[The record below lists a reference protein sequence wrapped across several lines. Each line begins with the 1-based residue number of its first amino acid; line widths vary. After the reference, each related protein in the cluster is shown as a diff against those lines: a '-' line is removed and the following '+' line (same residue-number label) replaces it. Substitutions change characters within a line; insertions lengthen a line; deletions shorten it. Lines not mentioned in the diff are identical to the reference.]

1 VVVAMRKLMLA
12 TLAVALALT
21 VPMLS
26 VTAAPATWP
35 TRPISVICGWA
46 AGGTSD
52 ITARL
57 LALEMEGP
65 LGVRL
70 SVTNITGAL
79 GAIGATHVHHAPPDG
94 YTLFAGAAVHGTWQV
109 LGHSP
114 LTWADYY
121 AWLAFST
128 PTTIYVRKDA
138 PWRDIRALINDIRA
152 RPGTLRYGHPGPGS
166 NGEIFA
172 TLLLREAGLDLNS
185 VTAIPYPGGRDAGKF
200 LLAGDVHFIS
210 VSLGDVADWA
220 RVGELRPLANLTDKP
235 MTWEGVTFPHVT
247 AAYPRL
253 AAHIPINPYFGM
265 FASRRTPD
273 DVLIRLTEAF
283 IHAVRQER
291 LARGGLERAMFLD
304 PLFGVESDKMM
315 AKIESARSWPLFEA
329 KVAVKSP
336 TIFGIRRVAELRW
349 PPHKRGELARPWPE
363 RIEAM
368 WRGFARR

>member
-1 VVVAMRKLMLA
+1 MPRFPLM
-12 TLAVALALT
+12 ALALT
-21 VPMLS
+21 LALAVPMLS
-26 VTAAPATWP
+26 VSAAPAAWP
-35 TRPISVICGWA
+35 ARPISIICGWA

-57 LALEMEGP
+57 LALELEGP
-65 LGVRL
+65 LGVKL

-79 GAIGATHVHHAPPDG
+79 GAIGATNVFQAPADG

-114 LTWADYY
+114 LTWADFY

-138 PWRDIRALINDIRA
+138 PWRDVRALISDIKA

-172 TLLLREAGLDLNS
+172 MLLLKEAGLDPKS

-210 VSLGDVADWA
+210 VSLGDVSDWA
-220 RVGELRPLANLTDKP
+220 KVGELRPLANLADKP
-235 MTWEGVTFPHVT
+235 MTWEGVTFPNVT
-247 AAYPRL
+247 AAYPKL
-253 AAHIPINPYFGM
+253 AAHIPINPYFGIY
-265 FASRRTPD
+265 ASRQTPD
-273 DVLIRLTEAF
+273 DVLTRLTEGF
-283 IHAVRQER
+283 IHAVRQDR
-291 LARGGLERAMFLD
+291 FAKGGFERAMFLD

-315 AKIESARSWPLFEA
+315 ARIEAARSWPLYEA

-336 TIFGIRRVAELRW
+336 SIFGIKRVSELKW

-368 WRGFARR
+368 WKEFVRR

>member
-1 VVVAMRKLMLA
+1 MRRFLRVGLA
-12 TLAVALALT
+12 ALLVISAS
-21 VPMLS
+21 VLS
-26 VTAAPATWP
+26 ASAAAWP
-35 TRPISVICGWA
+35 TRPISIICGWA

-52 ITARL
+52 VTARL
-57 LALEMEGP
+57 LSIELERP
-65 LGVRL
+65 LGVKL

-79 GAIGATHVHHAPPDG
+79 GAIGATAVDQAPPDG
-94 YTLFAGAAVHGTWQV
+94 YTLFGGAAVHGTWQV

-121 AWLAFST
+121 SWLAFTT

-138 PWRDIRALINDIRA
+138 PWRDVRALLNDIKA
-152 RPGTLRYGHPGPGS
+152 RPGTMRYGHPGAGS

-172 TLLLREAGLDLNS
+172 MLLLKDAGLDQKAA
-185 VTAIPYPGGRDAGKF
+185 VAIPYPGGRDAGRF

-210 VSLGDVADWA
+210 VSLGDVSDWA
-220 RVGELRPLANLTDKP
+220 KVGELRPLANLTDKP
-235 MTWEGVTFPHVT
+235 MTWEGVSFPPVT
-247 AAYPRL
+247 ATNPKL

-265 FASRRTPD
+265 YASRKTPE
-273 DVLIRLTEAF
+273 DVLVRLTDAF

-291 LARGGLERAMFLD
+291 FVRGGLERAMFLD

-315 AKIESARSWPLFEA
+315 ARVEAARSWPLFEA

-336 TIFGIRRVAELRW
+336 TIFGIKRVEAMKW

-363 RIEAM
+363 RIEAT
-368 WRGFARR
+368 WKEFSRR

>member
-1 VVVAMRKLMLA
+1 MRKLMLTA
-12 TLAVALALT
+12 LAVALALP

-26 VTAAPATWP
+26 VSAAPAAWP
-35 TRPISVICGWA
+35 TRPISIIVGWA

-57 LALEMEGP
+57 LALELERP

-70 SVTNITGAL
+70 TVTNITGAL
-79 GAIGATHVHHAPPDG
+79 GAIGATYVYQSPPDG
-94 YTLFAGAAVHGTWQV
+94 YTLFGGAAVHGTWQV

-114 LTWADYY
+114 LTWADFY
-121 AWLAFST
+121 AWLAFSS
-128 PTTIYVRKDA
+128 PTTIYVRMDA
-138 PWRDIRALINDIRA
+138 PWRDVQALISDIKA
-152 RPGTLRYGHPGPGS
+152 RPGTFRYGHPGAGS

-172 TLLLREAGLDLNS
+172 MLLIKEAGLDPKS

-200 LLAGDVHFIS
+200 LLAGDVQFIS
-210 VSLGDVADWA
+210 VSLGDVSDWA
-220 RVGELRPLANLTDKP
+220 KVGELRPLANLADKP
-235 MTWEGVTFPHVT
+235 MTWEGVAFPHVT
-247 AAYPRL
+247 AAYPKL

-265 FASRRTPD
+265 YASRQTPD
-273 DVLIRLTEAF
+273 DILARLTEGF
-283 IHAVRQER
+283 IYAVRQER
-291 LARGGLERAMFLD
+291 FEKGGLERAMFLD

-315 AKIESARSWPLFEA
+315 ARIEAARSWPLFEA

-336 TIFGIRRVAELRW
+336 TIFGIKRVGDLKW

-368 WRGFARR
+368 WKVFVRR